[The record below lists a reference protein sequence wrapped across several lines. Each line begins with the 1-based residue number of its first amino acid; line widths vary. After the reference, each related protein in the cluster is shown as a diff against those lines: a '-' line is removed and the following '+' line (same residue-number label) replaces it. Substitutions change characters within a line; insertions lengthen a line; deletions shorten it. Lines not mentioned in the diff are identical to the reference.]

1 MNPADD
7 YGRNDPNRRVQTPNQ
22 QRSRAVGNPL
32 PVGQFGQQPTP
43 SSAEELVHFKFPSA
57 PGRSLPPAQNP
68 ASAANAEAFSL
79 QRILNQAMP
88 YVHKL
93 LPLIDGNI
101 ATVLGNLLAP
111 RPPAPAPAPVVNL
124 EPIEDNL
131 NSLKAQHRE
140 LRNQI
145 VEQNSSLKRV
155 EDQLEMVREAT
166 DRNTLEQQELME
178 DLKAVGN
185 KVNLVA
191 VVALLLLAVS
201 IALNVL
207 LYLHIS
213 RVLP

>member
-7 YGRNDPNRRVQTPNQ
+7 LGRSDSGRRTQYPSE
-22 QRSRAVGNPL
+22 QRAPAMGSPL
-32 PVGQFGQQPTP
+32 PVGQFRQPFASP
-43 SSAEELVHFKFPSA
+43 PEERQHLSAASG
-57 PGRSLPPAQNP
+57 PGRSTPSAQDL
-68 ASAANAEAFSL
+68 ASANPDAFSL
-79 QRILNQAMP
+79 QRILSQAMP
-88 YVHKL
+88 FVHKM

-101 ATVLGNLLAP
+101 AAALGNLLAP
-111 RPPAPAPAPVVNL
+111 RPPAPPPAPVVNL

-131 NSLKAQHRE
+131 IALKAQQRD

-145 VEQNSSLKRV
+145 AEQNSALKRV

-185 KVNLVA
+185 KVNLIA